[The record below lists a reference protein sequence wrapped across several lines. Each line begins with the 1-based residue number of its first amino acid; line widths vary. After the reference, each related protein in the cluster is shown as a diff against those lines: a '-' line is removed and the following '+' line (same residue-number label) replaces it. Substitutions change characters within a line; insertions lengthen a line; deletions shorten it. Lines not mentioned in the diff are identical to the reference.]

1 MSPIIY
7 MKVQGEYGDTLNYI
21 SSLPND
27 LSEYGIGV
35 ANIIGTITRK
45 EKRVG
50 IAHSPLYLCCDIIE
64 SSHVTGNSRSIRLPV
79 LRQIITTKAQS
90 NNVNVTIP
98 KILYF
103 DIIQSPISN
112 IRLYLT
118 DGDGEKVAF
127 SKCDLTVTLLFAKK
141 KW

>member
-7 MKVQGEYGDTLNYI
+7 MKITGKQGDTMNYVQ
-21 SSLPND
+21 SLPKD

-35 ANIIGTITRK
+35 ANIIGTATRE
-45 EKRVG
+45 EKKVG
-50 IAHSPLYLCCDIIE
+50 VSQSPLYLCCDIIQ
-64 SSHVTGNSRSIRLPV
+64 SSHVTGSDRSIRLPV
-79 LRQIITTKAQS
+79 LRQISTTKAKS

-98 KILYF
+98 KILYL
-103 DIIQSPISN
+103 DVIQSPISN

-118 DGDGEKVAF
+118 DSNGEQVAF

-141 KW
+141 RW